1 MDRALLEVVLALN
14 PWLEHPD
21 AWPTALAARLPRAF
35 VPRAVYREGALAWA
49 TPDKAHLL
57 VGPRQVGKSTLFWK
71 HLESLGPRVLALTLE
86 DARIRAWTESAAIF
100 VRDLQVEFA
109 PLAALVLDEVQH
121 HAEAALFLKQ
131 VVDLHPGFPVL
142 VTGSSAFHLQSR
154 TRESLAGRATRFVLH
169 PFSMAELLPADPG
182 DPPVV
187 RERRWHEVFLRHIRY
202 GGYPEAR
209 ISPTPEGV
217 LGGLIE
223 AFLDRDASDF
233 FRIRRPDAMRKLL
246 HLAAGQVGSLVNL
259 TEWASLTG
267 VSRETVQEYLEIL
280 ANSHLVHLVPV
291 FAGGRRAELTA
302 TPKVFL
308 VDTGIRNAL
317 VRDFRPLDERQDA
330 GATLENWVYGE
341 LVKNVGP
348 SAQVRYWRTR
358 SGAEVDFVV
367 DDGSTPIGL
376 EVKATALRRPALS
389 RSARSFIEAYQPR
402 GFLVVNRELEHEE
415 VVAGTTVRWLRA
427 ETFGGDVRAAVLG
440 AEAV

>member
-1 MDRALLEVVLALN
+1 
-14 PWLEHPD
+14 
-21 AWPTALAARLPRAF
+21 
-35 VPRAVYREGALAWA
+35 
-49 TPDKAHLL
+49 
-57 VGPRQVGKSTLFWK
+57 
-71 HLESLGPRVLALTLE
+71 
-86 DARIRAWTESAAIF
+86 
-100 VRDLQVEFA
+100 
-109 PLAALVLDEVQH
+109 
-121 HAEAALFLKQ
+121 
-131 VVDLHPGFPVL
+131 
-142 VTGSSAFHLQSR
+142 
-154 TRESLAGRATRFVLH
+154 
-169 PFSMAELLPADPG
+169 
-182 DPPVV
+182 
-187 RERRWHEVFLRHIRY
+187 
-202 GGYPEAR
+202 
-209 ISPTPEGV
+209 V

-376 EVKATALRRPALS
+376 EVKAAALRRPQLS

-402 GFLVVNRELEHEE
+402 RFLVVNRELEHEE